1 MDVHL
6 ESLPS
11 RSVVTPTEYE
21 KEKTMKGQLS
31 VCMPLRLVLGRIIFK
46 TKSVGIDVVTVQS

>member
-1 MDVHL
+1 M

-11 RSVVTPTEYE
+11 TSVEHLAEYE
-21 KEKTMKGQLS
+21 KEKTVLGQLS

-46 TKSVGIDVVTVQS
+46 TKSVGIGVVTIQS